1 MPHITER
8 ITLMAGGFSSPIC
21 SSPLVRK
28 GIRRRAVDDI
38 PPIVLSVIEYKIERM
53 YCRHCKRT
61 FELDVPNAPPGA
73 RQSLR
78 TMLITTY
85 LKMGIRVSTENVS
98 ITMEEMFG
106 ITISDGEM
114 QDILYQL

>member
-8 ITLMAGGFSSPIC
+8 ITLMAGGFSSQIC

-53 YCRHCKRT
+53 Y
-61 FELDVPNAPPGA
+61 
-73 RQSLR
+73 
-78 TMLITTY
+78 
-85 LKMGIRVSTENVS
+85 
-98 ITMEEMFG
+98 
-106 ITISDGEM
+106 
-114 QDILYQL
+114 